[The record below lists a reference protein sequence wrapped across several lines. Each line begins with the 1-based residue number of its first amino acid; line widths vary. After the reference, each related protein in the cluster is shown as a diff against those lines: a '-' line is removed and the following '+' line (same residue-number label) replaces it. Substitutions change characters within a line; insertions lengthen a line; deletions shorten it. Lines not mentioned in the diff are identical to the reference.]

1 MPRFEKDGFEAIW
14 WTVVAAKLVG
24 SRGRDSGE
32 EQHKLQ
38 PDFGLTLIDDDVA
51 ITAPFWTIQK
61 LR

>member
-1 MPRFEKDGFEAIW
+1 
-14 WTVVAAKLVG
+14 VVAAKLVG

-38 PDFGLTLIDDDVA
+38 PDFWLTLSNDDVA